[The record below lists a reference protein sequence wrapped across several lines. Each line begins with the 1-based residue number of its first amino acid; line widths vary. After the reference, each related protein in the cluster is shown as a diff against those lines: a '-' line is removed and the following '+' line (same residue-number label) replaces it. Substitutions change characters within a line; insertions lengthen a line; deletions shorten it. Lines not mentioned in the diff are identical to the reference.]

1 MAQNGIKKEIYQ
13 AYYPDMNAIISYDL
27 YNNVKILNNLEQ
39 FKTQNI
45 YLNNGSEL
53 LIYISKMTL
62 FSHL

>member
-1 MAQNGIKKEIYQ
+1 
-13 AYYPDMNAIISYDL
+13 MNAIISYDL

>member
-13 AYYPDMNAIISYDL
+13 AYYPNMNAIISYDL

-45 YLNNGSEL
+45 YLNNG
-53 LIYISKMTL
+53 
-62 FSHL
+62 